1 MKRIFLFLATNI
13 AVLAVI
19 NIILHIT
26 GLNRAHDTGSVWAYA
41 AVVGFTGSIISLLLS
56 KSKAKA
62 SAISLPIS
70 LLYSEHNVLV
80 DTARSGISGP

>member
-13 AVLAVI
+13 AVLVVI

-26 GLNRAHDTGSVWAYA
+26 GLNRAHDTGSVLAYA

-56 KSKAKA
+56 KSMAKA
-62 SAISLPIS
+62 SVGAEVITSPRTEVEEWED
-70 LLYSEHNVLV
+70 YRANNQ
-80 DTARSGISGP
+80 